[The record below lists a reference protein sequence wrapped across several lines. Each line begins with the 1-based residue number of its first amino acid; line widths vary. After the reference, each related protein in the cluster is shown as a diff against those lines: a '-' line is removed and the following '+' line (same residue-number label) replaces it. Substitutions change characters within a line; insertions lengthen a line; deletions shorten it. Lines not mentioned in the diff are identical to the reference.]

1 LIMADYS
8 IPPEAE
14 KQIPSEQKLTGKI
27 SRYLLR
33 RYPVWPIIDHLAQ
46 KVVPI
51 HKQSV
56 WYNMGGVAL
65 FFLTIQFITGVLLM
79 VYYRP
84 ALPWAS
90 VQRIVMEVPFGN
102 IIRSIHHWS
111 ANLMVFFLFLH
122 MFSAFFMKAYRPP
135 REFTWLT
142 GAALM
147 GIVLLF
153 SFSGYLLPWDDLSFF
168 ATRVGMAE
176 IEKAPVI
183 GTWLAGLARG
193 GPDVTT
199 DTIGRFYVL
208 HVMVMPV
215 VVLLLVGIHLFFI
228 QVQGVSEP
236 DSFAALPKEKKRYH
250 KFFTEFAFSEL
261 PVWLF
266 LSALLVALAA
276 AFPRALAPEAD
287 PYASAPAGIKPEW
300 YFLSQFQLLKMFPGK
315 IEMVGLAL
323 WSLIPLGILIVPF
336 LDKAIPTDHG
346 GKIATRIGIV
356 ALLGLI
362 VYTIWGL
369 LS

>member
-1 LIMADYS
+1 MADYS

-33 RYPVWPIIDHLAQ
+33 RYPIWPIVDHLAQ

-51 HKQSV
+51 HKQTI
-56 WYNMGGVAL
+56 WYNMGSIAL
-65 FFLTIQFITGVLLM
+65 FFLTVQIITGLLLM

-90 VQRIVMEVPFGN
+90 VQRLVMEVPFGN

-111 ANLMVFFLFLH
+111 ANLMVLFLFLH

-168 ATRVGMAE
+168 ATRVGISE

-208 HVMVMPV
+208 HVTALPLAILM
-215 VVLLLVGIHLFFI
+215 LIGIHLFFI
-228 QVQGVSEP
+228 QIQGVSEP

-250 KFFTEFAFSEL
+250 KFFTEFMFGEL

-276 AFPRALAPEAD
+276 AFPRVLAPEAD

-300 YFLSQFQLLKMFPGK
+300 YFLSQFQLLKLFPGK
-315 IEMVGLAL
+315 IELLGMAL
-323 WSLIPLGILIVPF
+323 MTLIPVGMLLVPFYDRSVPTDRRGRIATLYGILVLTGMIVF
-336 LDKAIPTDHG
+336 T
-346 GKIATRIGIV
+346 V
-356 ALLGLI
+356 
-362 VYTIWGL
+362 WGYL
-369 LS
+369 A